1 MHRRIDVLA
10 SFRVLPRDLRL
21 VFLSLFL
28 WTFGLGLYNYVWSI
42 YLRDLSANAN
52 EVGLVFS
59 IGYVAGALT
68 MIPGGILA
76 NRYELRRLL
85 ILGWALSIP
94 APIMF
99 FYARS
104 WVEVIPGLILLQVSA
119 FNLPA
124 LNAYITG
131 TVDKQ
136 RISSAFGTVYSA
148 APLGLVVSPAVG
160 GFLLTWFQIRDLF
173 LFSLLFFTVS
183 TILLFPVKRQPA
195 QEADSSSPNVEFPKS
210 SLEKTIL
217 VFLAGASVSFSI
229 ASPFLPLYFQDIV
242 GLNKSQI
249 QLLGAVQSL
258 GAGVF
263 AIALGKLAV
272 GRSQGQTM
280 ALGLILA
287 AVGLV
292 GIGLTGSLML
302 VPLMVFLFGA
312 ARAPGPIAYS
322 ILSHARKNAS
332 RAGRFGL
339 YLTADWMG
347 FVPGSYVGG
356 PLYTLSPIY
365 VLTVP
370 AISFLALAALSVVWI
385 RKEHA
390 PREHDEALASQAIQ
404 TTRSPDG

>member
-1 MHRRIDVLA
+1 MLRRVDVLA
-10 SFRVLPRDLRL
+10 AFRVLPRDLRL

-52 EVGLVFS
+52 EVGIVFS

-76 NRYELRRLL
+76 NRYELRSLL

-94 APIMF
+94 PPIMF

-104 WVEVIPGLILLQVSA
+104 WVEVIPGLVLLQVSA

-131 TVDKQ
+131 TVDKE

-183 TILLFPVKRQPA
+183 TMLLFPVKRQPA
-195 QEADSSSPNVEFPKS
+195 LEADSKSPRLELPKS
-210 SLEKTIL
+210 SREWSLLI
-217 VFLAGASVSFSI
+217 FLAGASISFSV
-229 ASPFLPLYFQDIV
+229 ATPFLPLYFQDIV
-242 GLNKSQI
+242 ELNKSQI
-249 QLLGAVQSL
+249 QLLGATQSL

-263 AIALGKLAV
+263 AIALGKLAAS
-272 GRSQGQTM
+272 RSQGRTM
-280 ALGLILA
+280 ALGLVLA
-287 AVGLV
+287 TAGLV
-292 GIGLTGSLML
+292 GIALTGSIVL

-322 ILSHARKNAS
+322 VLSHARKDAS

-347 FVPGSYVGG
+347 FVPGSYLGG
-356 PLYTLSPIY
+356 PLYTLNPIY
-365 VLTVP
+365 VLIVP
-370 AISFLALAALSVVWI
+370 TISFLALAALSFVWI
-385 RKEHA
+385 KKGEAIRK
-390 PREHDEALASQAIQ
+390 PGEALASQTIQ
-404 TTRSPDG
+404 TPRSPDG

>member
-1 MHRRIDVLA
+1 MSRRIDLLS

-21 VFLSLFL
+21 LFLSLFL

-42 YLRDLSANAN
+42 YLRDLGANPS

-59 IGYVAGALT
+59 IGFIAGALT

-76 NRYELRRLL
+76 NRYELRSLL

-94 APIMF
+94 PPIMF
-99 FYARS
+99 FYAS
-104 WVEVIPGLILLQVSA
+104 NWVEVIPGLTLLQVSA

-131 TVDKQ
+131 TADKQ

-160 GFLLTWFQIRDLF
+160 GFLLTWFEIRELF
-173 LFSLLFFTVS
+173 LFAFLFFIIS
-183 TILLFPVKRQPA
+183 TILLFPVKRQPPL
-195 QEADSSSPNVEFPKS
+195 EADSSPAIVELPRS
-210 SLEKTIL
+210 SRERTIL
-217 VFLAGASVSFSI
+217 VFLAGASIAFSI
-229 ASPFLPLYFQDIV
+229 ATPFLPLYLQDIV

-263 AIALGKLAV
+263 AIVLGKLAV
-272 GRSQGQTM
+272 TRSQGRTM
-280 ALGLILA
+280 ALGLVLA
-287 AVGLV
+287 AAGLV
-292 GIGLTGSLML
+292 GIGLTGSLIL

-322 ILSHARKNAS
+322 ILSHARKDAS

-356 PLYTLSPIY
+356 PLYTLNPIY

-370 AISFLALAALSVVWI
+370 AVSFLALGALSVVWI
-385 RKEHA
+385 KKEQA
-390 PREHDEALASQAIQ
+390 PRDQSETLASQAIQ
-404 TTRSPDG
+404 TPKSPES